1 MYLERKSALAGLT
14 MVANLFNSAMLA
26 YIPLVYCFLPETAG
40 RTLEE
45 VDYLF
50 ASKSPFTWDEEK
62 EFAKRTALL
71 HERLN
76 QEVKSNIGMQD
87 KSVGMHIEVV

>member
-1 MYLERKSALAGLT
+1 
-14 MVANLFNSAMLA
+14 MLA

-76 QEVKSNIGMQD
+76 KGNGNDAMAQD
-87 KSVGMHIEVV
+87 KSIELHVEVV

>member
-1 MYLERKSALAGLT
+1 MFT
-14 MVANLFNSAMLA
+14 
-26 YIPLVYCFLPETAG
+26 YIPLVCCFLPETAG

-62 EFAKRTALL
+62 EFEKRTALL

-76 QEVKSNIGMQD
+76 EGKNGSNSMTQD
-87 KSVGMHIEVV
+87 KSIESHIEVV

>member
-1 MYLERKSALAGLT
+1 
-14 MVANLFNSAMLA
+14 MLA

-76 QEVKSNIGMQD
+76 KENGSDAMAQD
-87 KSVGMHIEVV
+87 KSIELHVEVV

>member
-1 MYLERKSALAGLT
+1 
-14 MVANLFNSAMLA
+14 MLA

-50 ASKSPFTWDEEK
+50 ASKSAFTWEEEK
-62 EFAKRTALL
+62 EFARRTALL
-71 HERLN
+71 QERLN
-76 QEVKSNIGMQD
+76 QEAGEMNAKEKSIN
-87 KSVGMHIEVV
+87 SHVEAV

>member
-1 MYLERKSALAGLT
+1 M
-14 MVANLFNSAMLA
+14 FA

-45 VDYLF
+45 IDYLF

-62 EFAKRTALL
+62 EFEKRMALL

-76 QEVKSNIGMQD
+76 KEHGSDASAQEKS
-87 KSVGMHIEVV
+87 IETHTEIV

>member
-1 MYLERKSALAGLT
+1 
-14 MVANLFNSAMLA
+14 MLA

-76 QEVKSNIGMQD
+76 KGNGSDAMAQD
-87 KSVGMHIEVV
+87 KSIELHVEVV

>member
-1 MYLERKSALAGLT
+1 M
-14 MVANLFNSAMLA
+14 FA

-45 VDYLF
+45 MDYLF
-50 ASKSPFTWDEEK
+50 ASKSAFTWNEEK

-76 QEVKSNIGMQD
+76 NNKVDSSDTSAQEKAIDVHFET
-87 KSVGMHIEVV
+87 V

>member
-1 MYLERKSALAGLT
+1 MTAD
-14 MVANLFNSAMLA
+14 LFTSAMFA

-76 QEVKSNIGMQD
+76 KGNGSDGMVQD
-87 KSVGMHIEVV
+87 KSIESHVEVV

>member
-1 MYLERKSALAGLT
+1 M
-14 MVANLFNSAMLA
+14 FA

-76 QEVKSNIGMQD
+76 KENGNQSVAQD
-87 KSVGMHIEVV
+87 KSIELHVEVV

>member
-1 MYLERKSALAGLT
+1 M
-14 MVANLFNSAMLA
+14 FA

-76 QEVKSNIGMQD
+76 KGNGSDSMAQD
-87 KSVGMHIEVV
+87 KLFESHVEVV

>member
-1 MYLERKSALAGLT
+1 MICPKLEVTAD
-14 MVANLFNSAMLA
+14 LFTSAMFA

-76 QEVKSNIGMQD
+76 KGNGSDGMAQD
-87 KSVGMHIEVV
+87 KSIESHVEAV

>member
-1 MYLERKSALAGLT
+1 
-14 MVANLFNSAMLA
+14 MLA

-45 VDYLF
+45 MDYLF
-50 ASKSPFTWDEEK
+50 ASKSAFTWDEEK

-76 QEVKSNIGMQD
+76 KGDGSDTSAQEKSIE
-87 KSVGMHIEVV
+87 SHTEVV